1 MLLQPQLMSLKC
13 SCGRCCDRRRV
24 SGHFSSCKAGAED
37 AARVRECSEAKV
49 ECGTGSGTA
58 TMTQS
63 EQSERWIDAHEE
75 YIHQHKS
82 EGAQTDRQSLHTHK
96 WFHVSRIYTREIRSH
111 PHRSYGLQIECRST
125 TFHLR
130 TDRTPHP
137 VVSSICKC
145 MTQREWR
152 LPHTKTAESR
162 RPLKLAS
169 EQALDGI
176 MRACMFFEGFW
187 QPELHCR
194 W

>member
-96 WFHVSRIYTREIRSH
+96 WFHASHIYPRDTFTSTVLTWTADRV
-111 PHRSYGLQIECRST
+111 QIDL
-125 TFHLR
+125 TFHIR
-130 TDRTPHP
+130 TDQTPHA
-137 VVSSICKC
+137 VAARIHKDRCLHH
-145 MTQREWR
+145 TQRPLHATLSHDGHPSWHPSR
-152 LPHTKTAESR
+152 HQTAYESMHVFR
-162 RPLKLAS
+162 GFLAART
-169 EQALDGI
+169 AL
-176 MRACMFFEGFW
+176 
-187 QPELHCR
+187 
-194 W
+194 

>member
-1 MLLQPQLMSLKC
+1 M
-13 SCGRCCDRRRV
+13 
-24 SGHFSSCKAGAED
+24 
-37 AARVRECSEAKV
+37 RECSEATV

-63 EQSERWIDAHEE
+63 EQSERQIDAHEE

-96 WFHVSRIYTREIRSH
+96 WFHASHIYPRDTFTSTVLTWTADRV
-111 PHRSYGLQIECRST
+111 QIDL
-125 TFHLR
+125 TFHIR

-152 LPHTKTAESR
+152 LPHTKTVAVESR
-162 RPLKLAS
+162 RPPKLAS
-169 EQALDGI
+169 EQAPDG
-176 MRACMFFEGFW
+176 
-187 QPELHCR
+187 L
-194 W
+194 